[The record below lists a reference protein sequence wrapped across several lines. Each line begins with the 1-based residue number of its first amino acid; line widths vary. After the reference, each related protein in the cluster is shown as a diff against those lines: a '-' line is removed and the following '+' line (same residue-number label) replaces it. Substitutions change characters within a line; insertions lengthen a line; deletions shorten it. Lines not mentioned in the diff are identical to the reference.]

1 MFAAILNTAVNL
13 IEGRRAERKA
23 EKSALAAEQ
32 RQLQYNRD
40 ALADQRAYDEK
51 RYGVERADSQ
61 ADVENQFVNLRTA
74 AEKAGFNPLAV
85 LGSSGV
91 PSPVSRTSGVPL
103 APAAQ
108 SVGYIPPTDYMGS
121 AIAEAGLALSDSFMR
136 SEFRSNAGKLE
147 ANRERLRRTKEA
159 MQRDT
164 IRPKVGGVY
173 AQREQTRSMAQAL
186 GRTDG
191 DRYGSPSFE
200 TRGRGYRP
208 NADHPLTASL
218 GDVAVPD
225 PTLDRGTG
233 LYMGGFQLEAP
244 PGWSNGQQL
253 ENELGEIGSI
263 LPQISYAGA
272 YAGWNTARY
281 YEHITG
287 KANRKPRMRKDQAG
301 RYYNPRGLPGY
312 DNLTGSRPSERF
324 R

>member
-1 MFAAILNTAVNL
+1 MFGAILNF
-13 IEGRRAERKA
+13 IGGRIAERRA

-51 RYGVERADSQ
+51 RYGVERADAQ
-61 ADVENQFVNLRTA
+61 ADIENQFVNLRTA

-108 SVGYIPPTDYMGS
+108 SIGYIPPTDYMGS

-136 SEFRSNAGKLE
+136 AEFRQNAGKLE

-173 AQREQTRSMAQAL
+173 AERERTPSMAQAL

-191 DRYGSPSFE
+191 DRFGSPKWEAS
-200 TRGRGYRP
+200 GRFKAP
-208 NADHPLTASL
+208 NEGHPHISSL
-218 GDVAVPD
+218 GTVARPD
-225 PTLDRGTG
+225 PTLDRGSG
-233 LYMGGFQLEAP
+233 VYLGGFYLEPP
-244 PGWSNGQQL
+244 PGWSNA
-253 ENELGEIGSI
+253 ERIEEEFGEVASN
-263 LPQISYAGA
+263 LYTFPYTGA
-272 YAGWNTARY
+272 YVGHNAARY
-281 YEHITG
+281 YEYISG
-287 KANRKPRMRKDQAG
+287 KAKRKSRMRKDQAG
-301 RYYNPRGLPGY
+301 RYYKTGGLPGY

>member
-1 MFAAILNTAVNL
+1 MFGAILSGAINL
-13 IEGRRAERKA
+13 IGARRAERNA

-32 RQLQYNRD
+32 RQLQYNRE

-51 RYGVERADSQ
+51 RYGVERADAQ
-61 ADVENQFVNLRTA
+61 ADIENQFVNLRTA

-108 SVGYIPPTDYMGS
+108 SIGYIPPTDYMGS

-136 SEFRSNAGKLE
+136 AEFRQNAGKLE

-173 AQREQTRSMAQAL
+173 AERERTPSMAQAL

-191 DRYGSPSFE
+191 DRFGSPSFE
-200 TRGRGYRP
+200 TRGRASAL
-208 NADHPLTASL
+208 NADHPLVGSL
-218 GDVAVPD
+218 GTVAVPD
-225 PTLDRGTG
+225 PTLDRGSG
-233 LYMGGFQLEAP
+233 IYVGGVYLEAP
-244 PGWSNGQQL
+244 IGWSRGQQL
-253 ENELGEIGSI
+253 EDDLGEWGSI
-263 LPQISYAGA
+263 GPQIALGSA
-272 YAGWNTARY
+272 YAGQAWADWKDRRK
-281 YEHITG
+281 G
-287 KANRKPRMRKDQAG
+287 KKRPAMRKDQSG
-301 RYYNPRGLPGY
+301 RYYKPGGLPGY